1 MTPHSETTMIRR
13 PLAVLLGVL
22 AFAPFAAAEDH
33 PVIADAKK
41 ALKDPN
47 KPFVTWVS
55 VTTKK
60 GQEKALETAFA
71 ECQKSTRA
79 EKGCLAYDILSDPTT
94 PGKYF
99 FYEKWKGVEG
109 LDAHLKATHT
119 TKLLGMFG
127 DLLEPGTAIRFY
139 QAVGE

>member
-1 MTPHSETTMIRR
+1 MTR
-13 PLAVLLGVL
+13 PLAVAL
-22 AFAPFAAAEDH
+22 AVCLFAPFAVAEDH

-41 ALKDPN
+41 ALKDPS

-55 VTTKK
+55 VTAKK

-71 ECQKSTRA
+71 ECQKSTRM
-79 EKGCLAYDILSDPTT
+79 EKGCMAYDIIADPAA

-99 FYEKWKGVEG
+99 FYEKWKGVEA
-109 LDAHLKATHT
+109 LDSHLKAAHT

-127 DLLEPGTAIRFY
+127 DLLEPGTAITFY
-139 QAVGE
+139 AVVGD